1 MKKPKLTTDN
11 CQLKTK
17 TPGVIILGAHIQAL
31 GICRVLGHHGIPIAV
46 LDGSKYNLA
55 HHSRYCSKFIQVEDS
70 KLLSRLLSVGF
81 TGSYNGWLLM
91 PTNDRHVKLLSENKE
106 ELSRFYKVVV
116 DDWEKVRIF
125 YHKSLSYPMIERLDI
140 PAPKTIVTESLDQ
153 LEQLADSMLFPVII
167 KPSVMVDFYSLFK
180 KKAILCE
187 SKALLIKEMR
197 RVLEFLSF
205 SDILIQEVIPGDSYN
220 QYSVGLFAWEG
231 EIKAHVTARRARQ
244 HPIDFGNATTF
255 AETVQL
261 PLIEEYAS
269 AIMQDIKY
277 SGLAEVEFKYD
288 HRDGQ
293 YKFLEVN
300 PRTWKWHTLAN
311 YAKIPLLET
320 VYMHYTGEFLT
331 GTGEYQQAYWQDIVT
346 DIPTLLTMLRHR
358 IPIRSKWL
366 SKYQAV
372 ACASDIIPFIM
383 QLLYLPYLFATR
395 R

>member
-1 MKKPKLTTDN
+1 MKKSNK
-11 CQLKTK
+11 
-17 TPGVIILGAHIQAL
+17 PGVLLLGAHIQAL
-31 GICRVLGHHGIPIAV
+31 GICRVLGQHGIPIVV

-55 HHSRYCSKFIQVEDS
+55 RHSRYCGKFIQVEDS
-70 KLLSRLLSVGF
+70 KLLSRLLSVSF
-81 TGSYNGWLLM
+81 TGSFNGWLLM
-91 PTNDRHVKLLSENKE
+91 PTNDRHVKLLSENKK
-106 ELSRFYKVVV
+106 ELSRYYKVVV
-116 DDWEKVRIF
+116 DDWEKVRNF
-125 YHKSLSYPMIERLDI
+125 YHKSLSYSMIERLEI
-140 PAPKTIVTESLDQ
+140 PAPKTIGAESLDQ
-153 LEQLADSMLFPVII
+153 LEQLADSILFPVII
-167 KPSVMVDFYSLFK
+167 KPSVMVDFYLLFK

-187 SKALLIKEMR
+187 NKALLVKEMK
-197 RVLEFLSF
+197 RVLDVLSI
-205 SDILIQEVIPGDSYN
+205 SDILTQEVIPGDSYN

-231 EIKAHVTARRARQ
+231 EVKAHITARRARQ

-269 AIMQDIKY
+269 AIMQDIEY
-277 SGLAEVEFKYD
+277 SGLAEVEFKFD

-320 VYMHYTGEFLT
+320 MYMHYTGESLIANE
-331 GTGEYQQAYWQDIVT
+331 EYRQADWQDIVT
-346 DIPTLLTMLRHR
+346 DVPTLLAILRHKM
-358 IPIRSKWL
+358 PIKSNCL
-366 SKYQAV
+366 SKNQAV
-372 ACASDIIPFIM
+372 ACSSDLKPFIM